1 MVCFTKWPRIN
12 ILDKVAGVGASY
24 RFNHRKH
31 YKLKPSQ
38 SLWRLSSKLKAPRA
52 HCGPCGA
59 VQDKDGGTPP
69 HVQLPKKGGNL
80 EAQLQ
85 PHLGEGGQVNNWS
98 LMSSPLMGFS
108 PLLPFVAIIS
118 CITSFVITRS
128 VTLKLMGL
136 TKLVTNWT
144 MKAIQHVLIRCC
156 PYHPIKCIKKF
167 TSRSKTGKLNR
178 W

>member
-59 VQDKDGGTPP
+59 VKDPDDWTPP
-69 HVQLPKKGGNL
+69 DVQISKKVFNCHSIITHRYHPPLAMAIITIKGGDL

-85 PHLGEGGQVNNWS
+85 QNLGEGSQVNRDSFVSSSSLLWACFWFTIEWS
-98 LMSSPLMGFS
+98 LSISSYCLCY
-108 PLLPFVAIIS
+108 L
-118 CITSFVITRS
+118 
-128 VTLKLMGL
+128 
-136 TKLVTNWT
+136 
-144 MKAIQHVLIRCC
+144 
-156 PYHPIKCIKKF
+156 
-167 TSRSKTGKLNR
+167 
-178 W
+178 

>member
-24 RFNHRKH
+24 RFKHRKH

-98 LMSSPLMGFS
+98 LMSSPNGIFAISLPSSAALAPSSSPGLSPWSWWVWQSWWQTGQWRQFNMFS
-108 PLLPFVAIIS
+108 SDVVHII
-118 CITSFVITRS
+118 
-128 VTLKLMGL
+128 
-136 TKLVTNWT
+136 
-144 MKAIQHVLIRCC
+144 Q
-156 PYHPIKCIKKF
+156 
-167 TSRSKTGKLNR
+167 
-178 W
+178 